1 MLVKLS
7 GRMEVNAQLLLIR
20 AAVGK
25 LGERD
30 RAAVGKL
37 KKSKLINMEE
47 KRLRN
52 MKNKIDPFSFVAIF
66 KLSEK

>member
-37 KKSKLINMEE
+37 KKSKLINMGE
-47 KRLRN
+47 KG
-52 MKNKIDPFSFVAIF
+52 
-66 KLSEK
+66 